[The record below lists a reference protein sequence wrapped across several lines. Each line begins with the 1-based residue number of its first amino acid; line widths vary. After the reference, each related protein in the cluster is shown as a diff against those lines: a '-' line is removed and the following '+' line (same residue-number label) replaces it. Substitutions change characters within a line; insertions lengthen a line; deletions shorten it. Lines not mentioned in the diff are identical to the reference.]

1 MATYWWYD
9 VHGYWSFRN
18 YTLPCTGSP
27 SLVKSNEWNPVRYEG
42 LWCKWIHW
50 KLSGIDFMHLKWKS
64 KSLMRHV
71 TPLRVNGKQLMGNSN
86 SVKWNK
92 THSCCLVMASYFSTR
107 GSVFKP
113 IIHILRLLHAWGLLV
128 NLYLTSNK
136 AFTPF
141 VYPCLF
147 HSR

>member
-1 MATYWWYD
+1 MATHWWYD
-9 VHGYWSFRN
+9 VHGYWPFRN
-18 YTLPCTGSP
+18 YTLPCTGFP
-27 SLVKSNEWNPVRYEG
+27 SLIKSNEWNPVRYQG
-42 LWCKWIHW
+42 LWCKWIHR

-71 TPLRVNGKQLMGNSN
+71 TPLRVNGEQLTKMG
-86 SVKWNK
+86 KK
-92 THSCCLVMASYFSTR
+92 THSCHLVVMASYFSTR

-113 IIHILRLLHAWGLLV
+113 VIHILRLLHAWGLSV
-128 NLYLTSNK
+128 MLYLTSNK
-136 AFTPF
+136 AFTAF